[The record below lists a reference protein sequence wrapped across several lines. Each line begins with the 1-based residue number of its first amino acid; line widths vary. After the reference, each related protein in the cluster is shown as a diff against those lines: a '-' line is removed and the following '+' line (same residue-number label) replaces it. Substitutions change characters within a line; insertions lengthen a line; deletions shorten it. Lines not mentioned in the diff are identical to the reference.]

1 MYRFHL
7 GLADLAAVSF
17 ACSPLQETVLSLR
30 MWTHPA
36 SYPAQQAWFRRLRP
50 DFEQLES
57 RRLLCSLIAGN
68 RYVADFLTPRPAG
81 PAPSFRSE
89 LGVLRATD
97 PATLRVE
104 LERAFLPHDGR
115 LPTPLAERLAEPAR
129 LLEEI
134 CPALE
139 EYWEN
144 CLAPHWWPRARSVL
158 EADIVHRARTLA
170 QHGVG
175 VLLSELD
182 QRLRWG
188 DGVLTIDRGWGR
200 GRDVAGRDIR
210 VDRRGLVFTPSC
222 FIRSANTFIS
232 DQYPPAIAY
241 PARGQGSMAG
251 ALDRPST
258 SRALEQL
265 LGAPKARL
273 LALLHEPVSTTE
285 LALRLG
291 VTPGAVSQH
300 LAVLLATRLVSRARH
315 GRSVLYLRTALGD
328 ELAG

>member
-1 MYRFHL
+1 M
-7 GLADLAAVSF
+7 
-17 ACSPLQETVLSLR
+17 
-30 MWTHPA
+30 
-36 SYPAQQAWFRRLRP
+36 
-50 DFEQLES
+50 
-57 RRLLCSLIAGN
+57 
-68 RYVADFLTPRPAG
+68 
-81 PAPSFRSE
+81 
-89 LGVLRATD
+89 
-97 PATLRVE
+97 
-104 LERAFLPHDGR
+104 
-115 LPTPLAERLAEPAR
+115 
-129 LLEEI
+129 
-134 CPALE
+134 
-139 EYWEN
+139 
-144 CLAPHWWPRARSVL
+144 
-158 EADIVHRARTLA
+158 
-170 QHGVG
+170 
-175 VLLSELD
+175 
-182 QRLRWG
+182 
-188 DGVLTIDRGWGR
+188 LTIDRGWGR

-210 VDRRGLVFTPSC
+210 VDQRGLVFTPSC